1 MQNLASK
8 ENKILILIVDRD
20 NDIGLKA
27 NIKSPIIGREENLE
41 VATKLAIADPEEA
54 DANTIFAAIKIYDEL
69 KEKYG
74 ENIEIA
80 SITGLPEEGLEADR
94 KIISEL
100 SNVLEKFPANSC
112 IFVSDGVTDQE
123 VLPIVSSK
131 IPIMHVKRIVI
142 RHSESVEETWA
153 LLSRYLRKAVFE
165 QKYSRILL
173 GIPGVI
179 FFIIGLLILS
189 GLGNLVFPVLIAL
202 AGLIM
207 FVRGFNIDTIIGNF
221 IKRLIFYAKSTA
233 ANQIRLFTNLSS
245 FLIIMVSL
253 YLGFGSVA
261 NKISSIMIEFPIE
274 KLDLWFWVSSTP
286 LLLGIFINRSIDV
299 LIIGVYLLI
308 IGNGIFYYITR
319 NKNFWKMIQ
328 AAIVNMWIWVLLRR
342 VAFLFEYGESLVSIE
357 FQIIGLILTTIIG
370 VITIST
376 SIIVLRYL
384 RKKYSHLFKKAI

>member
-27 NIKSPIIGREENLE
+27 NIKSPIIGREENLKA
-41 VATKLAIADPEEA
+41 ATKLAIADPEEA

-80 SITGLPEEGLEADR
+80 SVAGLPEEGLEADR
-94 KIISEL
+94 KIINEL

-112 IFVSDGVTDQE
+112 IFVSDGITDQE

-207 FVRGFNIDTIIGNF
+207 FIRGFNIDTIIGDF

-233 ANQIRLFTNLSS
+233 ANQIRLFANISS

-274 KLDLWFWVSSTP
+274 KLDLWFWVSSIP

-319 NKNFWKMIQ
+319 NKNFWRMIQ
-328 AAIVNMWIWVLLRR
+328 AAIVNIWIWVLLRR
-342 VAFLFEYGESLVSIE
+342 VAFLFEYGESLISIE

-370 VITIST
+370 VIVISI
-376 SIIVLRYL
+376 SIIILRYL
-384 RKKYSHLFKKAI
+384 RKRYSHIFKKVV